1 MYQSTERPAFYGVH
15 GNGEGVSY
23 SLPSDFLFLSPVD
36 TAMAYGVVFHSLSLS
51 ELGLTD
57 WAVLLAF
64 YSNCANW
71 EISKF
76 SKTALYSIIMLPI
89 HISTNV
95 FSSQ

>member
-1 MYQSTERPAFYGVH
+1 MSSSFGVH

-23 SLPSDFLFLSPVD
+23 SLPFAFLFLSPAD
-36 TAMAYGVVFHSLSLS
+36 TAMAYEVDLRSLGLL
-51 ELGLTD
+51 EFGLTD
-57 WAVLLAF
+57 WAVFLAF
-64 YSNCANW
+64 CSNYANW

-95 FSSQ
+95 FSLQ